1 MPKKGVLQKITRSA
15 YYYKEGSKYKPLYS
29 HKYMKDYPSTGR
41 KSYVIYRKTRD
52 TKGKPFYGR
61 FYRKSEI
68 LTKSNKNYS
77 KKKIRTRRAKRK
89 TQRGGLVPCIPC
101 GIAAAAP
108 AANFAAATAAGVGI
122 WVSKHLRDIS
132 GFSHNSSRKVRVVN
146 GEEIFERKETYITKN
161 KNGETKEKK
170 FTQAGTK
177 LNLAGK
183 KSTESSVKEATAKF
197 NAAVKRCVKS
207 GFKKC

>member
-15 YYYKEGSKYKPLYS
+15 YYYKDGSKYKPLYS

-68 LTKSNKNYS
+68 LTKTNKNYS

-101 GIAAAAP
+101 IAAAAP
-108 AANFAAATAAGVGI
+108 AAKIAAATAAGAGI
-122 WVSKHLRDIS
+122 WVAKHLS
-132 GFSHNSSRKVRVVN
+132 GFSHKSSSSRTMKNGRESIVRT
-146 GEEIFERKETYITKN
+146 ETYEIQN

-170 FTQAGTK
+170 FTQDGTK

-183 KSTESSVKEATAKF
+183 KSKESSVKEATVKF